1 MRHNTPYHGPLPGGL
16 WDILQNIWVAPLGI
30 SGDHARTYAREVAL
44 LASMGWI
51 STVSPDGRTFGRT
64 WHITAAGVTALTN
77 KEHLEW
83 TPRPS

>member
-1 MRHNTPYHGPLPGGL
+1 MYIGPLPEGI

-30 SGDHARTYAREVAL
+30 SGDRSRHYALEIGL

-64 WHITAAGVTALTN
+64 WHITAAGVTALEN
-77 KEHLEW
+77 KEHLW
-83 TPRPS
+83 TSRQS